1 MNREEKATV
10 IDGLHQRFAGAP
22 LIILT
27 DYAGSTVPQL
37 DAVRRACEPVGA
49 SFQVVKNSLARRAL
63 DGTDKAALASHFRGN
78 VAVIISGDD
87 PAAAA
92 KVFKEQ
98 AAANDKLA
106 ARGGFFDGGVLTAKE
121 VPALADLPSR
131 ETLLATL
138 LQTVLAGPRQVL
150 GVIQAPARDLLY
162 LLNNYANKLENEQN
176 G

>member
-1 MNREEKATV
+1 MNREEKAAV
-10 IDGLHQRFAGAP
+10 IDELHHRFAGAP

-27 DYAGSTVPQL
+27 EYVGSTVPQL

-49 SFQVVKNSLARRAL
+49 SFQVVKNTLARRAL
-63 DGTDKAALASHFRGN
+63 DGTDKAGLADHFRGN

-92 KVFKEQ
+92 KIFKEQ
-98 AAANDKLA
+98 STSNDKLTA
-106 ARGGFFDGGVLTAKE
+106 FFDGDIVSAKE

-131 ETLLATL
+131 EQLLAKL
-138 LQTVLAGPRQVL
+138 LQTLLAGPRQVL

-162 LLNNYANKLENEQN
+162 LLNNYANKLESEQN